1 MQQEENESIK
11 FQFTALNTAISVSG
25 EDEKSRRKF
34 DAEVYSGG
42 RIDNHYY
49 WGRSGVV
56 IDLQN
61 IQLKPKIGL
70 VEEHFG
76 GLRIGVA
83 TSFDI
88 SNKFQAQGYFL
99 KNKKA
104 QEIVADIDDEYPF
117 QMSWWADPE
126 SIEEISAGK
135 TVFVNGQEFTGP
147 LHVFRNVRVHE
158 ITICGVGA
166 DTQTSIQAFSG
177 KTNSNPQEDTNVSE
191 LEQEK
196 AARLKA
202 EQERDQAQT
211 ELKKFK
217 AEKRTEDIAA
227 LQTELNTQFSADDTK
242 SYTDMDDVAFS
253 FMAKQLRQFSSK
265 QPPAGQQQQPIP
277 AVNPALQHLFNHQA
291 TGGQGVTPNQDQPH
305 KFTSGAQAF
314 AGQNKGA

>member
-1 MQQEENESIK
+1 MQQEENESVK

-158 ITICGVGA
+158 ITICGIGA
-166 DTQTSIQAFSG
+166 DTQTSIQAFSA
-177 KTNSNPQEDTNVSE
+177 KSNLIQQEDTNVD
-191 LEQEK
+191 LEQAK
-196 AARLKA
+196 ARIA
-202 EQERDQAQT
+202 EQDI
-211 ELKKFK
+211 ELAALKQQVTQF
-217 AEKRTEDIAA
+217 AADKRNDAIAA
-227 LQTELNTQFSADDTK
+227 LAKDVGKEFTDDEVKEMKELDEKAFTFSAT
-242 SYTDMDDVAFS
+242 
-253 FMAKQLRQFSSK
+253 QLRKFSTKTEPQK
-265 QPPAGQQQQPIP
+265 QPLPTWMKEHQADGGNQNQFNAGQPKTL
-277 AVNPALQHLFNHQA
+277 ADMAA
-291 TGGQGVTPNQDQPH
+291 SR
-305 KFTSGAQAF
+305 K
-314 AGQNKGA
+314 

>member
-25 EDEKSRRKF
+25 EDEKNRRKF

-158 ITICGVGA
+158 ITICGIGA
-166 DTQTSIQAFSG
+166 DTQTSIQAFSA
-177 KTNSNPQEDTNVSE
+177 KSNLIQQEDTNVD
-191 LEQEK
+191 LEQAK
-196 AARLKA
+196 ARIA
-202 EQERDQAQT
+202 EQDIELAALKQQVTQFAADKRDDA
-211 ELKKFK
+211 
-217 AEKRTEDIAA
+217 IAA
-227 LQTELNTQFSADDTK
+227 LAKDVGKDFTDDEVKEMKELDEKAFAFSAT
-242 SYTDMDDVAFS
+242 
-253 FMAKQLRQFSSK
+253 QLRKFSTKTEPQK
-265 QPPAGQQQQPIP
+265 QPLPTWMKE
-277 AVNPALQHLFNHQA
+277 HQA
-291 TGGQGVTPNQDQPH
+291 DGGNQNQFNTGQP
-305 KFTSGAQAF
+305 KTLADMAASR
-314 AGQNKGA
+314 K

>member
-11 FQFTALNTAISVSG
+11 FQFTALNTAISVNG

-158 ITICGVGA
+158 ITICGIGA
-166 DTQTSIQAFSG
+166 DTQTSIQAFSA
-177 KTNSNPQEDTNVSE
+177 KSNLIQQEDTNVD
-191 LEQEK
+191 LEQAK
-196 AARLKA
+196 ARIA
-202 EQERDQAQT
+202 EQDI
-211 ELKKFK
+211 ELAALKQQVTQF
-217 AEKRTEDIAA
+217 AVDKRNDAIAA
-227 LQTELNTQFSADDTK
+227 LAKDVGKEFTDDEVKEMKELDEKAFTFSAT
-242 SYTDMDDVAFS
+242 
-253 FMAKQLRQFSSK
+253 QLRKFSTKTEPQK
-265 QPPAGQQQQPIP
+265 QPLPTWMKEHQADGGNQNQFNAGQPKSL
-277 AVNPALQHLFNHQA
+277 ADMAA
-291 TGGQGVTPNQDQPH
+291 SR
-305 KFTSGAQAF
+305 K
-314 AGQNKGA
+314 